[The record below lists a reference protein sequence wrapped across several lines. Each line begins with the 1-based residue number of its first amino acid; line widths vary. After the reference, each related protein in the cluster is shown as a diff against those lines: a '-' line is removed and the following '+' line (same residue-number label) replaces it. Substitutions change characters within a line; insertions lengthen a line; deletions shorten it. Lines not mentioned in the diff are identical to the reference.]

1 MERGTEPNFGGGVF
15 FCVKMST
22 ISEQIKTR
30 RQAAED
36 YLRIKRLG
44 WDQAEE
50 LFHNQLNDSISA
62 STKSNV
68 FDPSLSTLAIERSY
82 RVMAQLQSGKV
93 KGISKNDI
101 GDAMLKNLILEKYVL
116 PNANSQFDFLTKMRM
131 VDMYSNIYGNFF
143 TLVDWNIKKEGY
155 VGPDV
160 WLLNI
165 RDVFPQV
172 GAVSLEDSDY
182 VIVRTWKP
190 LSFFEGLKNNKDYKN
205 ISQILEKLKG
215 KSGSKGNKP
224 SQARSM
230 READQYPQ
238 EDAPKD
244 SGYFEVLTQ
253 YERDRWV
260 DYVTD
265 ADLEF
270 RDIKNPHEDN
280 DLPVKCKYSIPLLD
294 DFMGMSDFE
303 RGASMQKTKNSIWNL
318 YLDGV
323 KMSIFPPVL
332 INKDNIA
339 SMSSLKMDAAAKWL
353 VRHQINNSAQTINL
367 TPQGINTFDTVYR
380 TVTASILNLF
390 GTTDT
395 NVSGETDP
403 GFGKTPRA
411 LSIQAQRE
419 NTRDN
424 ADRFYME
431 QYLSSVMKKFCNLLA
446 KKQTTAIKL
455 RLFEEEINDL
465 ARSYPEIEQDYNKQ
479 NGTLS
484 VKKGSGSEL
493 YDYEIVTGSTYAVDQ
508 KQQQQNLGNLLT
520 LFQQAQTPNGN
531 LLIEQLKQDGFSFN
545 FGELMKR
552 IISNSGIQDWDKI
565 LKELTPQEQGD
576 NTLQQHSDMFQQAL
590 LAAQNINQTP
600 AMPGQQSGQ
609 MGGMEQGNGMAT
621 QGMPQQMPMGQ

>member
-1 MERGTEPNFGGGVF
+1 
-15 FCVKMST
+15 MSE
-22 ISEQIKTR
+22 IADQIKTR

-36 YLRIKRLG
+36 YLRVKRIG

-62 STKSNV
+62 GTKAQV
-68 FDPSLSTLAIERSY
+68 FDPTLSTLAIERSY
-82 RVMAQLQSGKV
+82 RVMAQLQTGKV
-93 KGISKNDI
+93 VGISKNDI
-101 GDAMLKNLILEKYVL
+101 GDSMLKNLILEKYVI

-190 LSFFEGLKNNKDYKN
+190 LSFFEGLKGNKDYKN
-205 ISQILEKLKG
+205 IPQIIEKLKG
-215 KSGSKGNKP
+215 KSGSKGKKS
-224 SQARSM
+224 SQATSR
-230 READQYPQ
+230 REVDQYP
-238 EDAPKD
+238 EGDAPQD

-260 DYVTD
+260 DVCAD
-265 ADLEF
+265 ADYLEF
-270 RDIKNPHEDN
+270 RDIKNPHDDN

-323 KMSIFPPVL
+323 AMSIFPPKL

-339 SMSSLKMDAAAKWL
+339 SMSSLKDIPAAKWL
-353 VRHQINNSAQTINL
+353 VRNQINNAAQTLNVS
-367 TPQGINTFDTVYR
+367 PQGIQTFDTVYR

-395 NVSGETDP
+395 NVSQNTDP
-403 GFGKTPRA
+403 AFGKTPQA
-411 LSIQAQRE
+411 LQMQAARE

-431 QYLSSVMKKFCNLLA
+431 QYLTQVMKKFCNLLA
-446 KKQTTAIKL
+446 KKQSTAIKL

-465 ARSYPEIEQDYNKQ
+465 ARSYPEIEQDYNK
-479 NGTLS
+479 NTGTLS

-493 YDYEIVTGSTYAVDQ
+493 YDYEIVPGSTYAADE

-531 LLIEQLKQDGFSFN
+531 LLIEQLKQDGFNFN

-552 IISNSGIQDWDKI
+552 IISKSGIQDWDKI
-565 LKELTPQEQGD
+565 LTQMTPQEQGD
-576 NTLQQHSDMFQQAL
+576 MTLQQHNDMFQQAV

-600 AMPGQQSGQ
+600 AMPGQGGMPQQG
-609 MGGMEQGNGMAT
+609 MPGGGMEQGNGQPTAGMP
-621 QGMPQQMPMGQ
+621 QGMPMG